1 MNEQDLLK
9 LKKEIDSAKAEVQEL
24 TGERNYL
31 LKELKDTWQ
40 CPTSKEAEVLVK
52 KMEIN
57 CFNMKTK
64 LNELLESIKEKYN
77 G

>member
-1 MNEQDLLK
+1 MNEQELLK

-40 CPTSKEAEVLVK
+40 CGTSKEADILVK
-52 KMEIN
+52 KLTAE
-57 CFNMKTK
+57 CEKMKTT
-64 LNELLESIKEKYN
+64 LDDLLASIKEKYD

>member
-9 LKKEIDSAKAEVQEL
+9 LKKEIDNAKAEVQEL

-40 CPTSKEAEVLVK
+40 CSNSKEADTLVK
-52 KMEIN
+52 KLTAE
-57 CFNMKTK
+57 CEKMKIT
-64 LNELLESIKEKYN
+64 LDELLKSIKENYDQ
-77 G
+77 

>member
-1 MNEQDLLK
+1 MNEQELLK

-40 CPTSKEAEVLVK
+40 CGTSKEAGVLVK
-52 KMEIN
+52 KLTED
-57 CFNMKTK
+57 CETMKFK
-64 LNELLESIKEKYN
+64 LNELLAAIKERYD

>member
-1 MNEQDLLK
+1 MNEQELLK

-40 CPTSKEAEVLVK
+40 CPTSKEADSLMK
-52 KMEIN
+52 KLTTE
-57 CFNMKTK
+57 CEKMKIT
-64 LNELLESIKEKYN
+64 LGELLESIKEKYD

>member
-1 MNEQDLLK
+1 MNEQELLK

-31 LKELKDTWQ
+31 LKELKDSWQ
-40 CPTSKEAEVLVK
+40 CPTSKEAETMVK
-52 KMEIN
+52 KMEID
-57 CFNMKTK
+57 CSDMKSK
-64 LNELLESIKEKYN
+64 LNKLLESIKEKYD

>member
-1 MNEQDLLK
+1 MNEQELLK

-40 CPTSKEAEVLVK
+40 CSNSKEADTLVK
-52 KMEIN
+52 KLTVDCEK
-57 CFNMKTK
+57 MKTT
-64 LNELLESIKEKYN
+64 LNELLESIKEKYD